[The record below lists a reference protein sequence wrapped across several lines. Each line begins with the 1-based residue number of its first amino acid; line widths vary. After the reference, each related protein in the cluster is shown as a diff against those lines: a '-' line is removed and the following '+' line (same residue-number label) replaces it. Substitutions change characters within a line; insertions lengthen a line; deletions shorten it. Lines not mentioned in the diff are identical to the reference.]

1 MTHLMMEER
10 KRRKSLLCKE
20 GKFFRNLMRSRV
32 VLIRLRRRTQ
42 MMMMKMMIRL
52 ILLRSILRMRK
63 IYKTGITNIC
73 FKRSTINML
82 RDWKRKKRKKK
93 EKIMTTNRQERK
105 MISSFKR
112 SKGGGETRETIEII
126 GTTEENIGIIEI
138 IGTIENIGIIE
149 IIGTIKDREKIKNK
163 GKIKI
168 DNNSTK
174 EGNKDRIEIN
184 KTHID
189 RKNNQSTN
197 LSML

>member
-1 MTHLMMEER
+1 
-10 KRRKSLLCKE
+10 
-20 GKFFRNLMRSRV
+20 
-32 VLIRLRRRTQ
+32 

-63 IYKTGITNIC
+63 IYRTGITNTC
-73 FKRSTINML
+73 SKRSIINML

-93 EKIMTTNRQERK
+93 EKIMTTSRQERK

-112 SKGGGETRETIEII
+112 SKGVGETRETI
-126 GTTEENIGIIEI
+126 GTTENIEI
-138 IGTIENIGIIE
+138 IGTIGITENIE
-149 IIGTIKDREKIKNK
+149 IIETIGTIEDREKIKNK

-168 DNNSTK
+168 DNNNSTK

-189 RKNNQSTN
+189 RKNNKSTN
-197 LSML
+197 RSM